1 MDLVKLKELR
11 VFIDD
16 MMKDDELT
24 KKDKTELLNGWFVR
38 IDALIFTKTYHSLEL
53 LKLVKLREYIVNNI
67 NVL

>member
-1 MDLVKLKELR
+1 MGLLKLKELR

-38 IDALIFTKTYHSLEL
+38 IDALILTKTYHSLEL